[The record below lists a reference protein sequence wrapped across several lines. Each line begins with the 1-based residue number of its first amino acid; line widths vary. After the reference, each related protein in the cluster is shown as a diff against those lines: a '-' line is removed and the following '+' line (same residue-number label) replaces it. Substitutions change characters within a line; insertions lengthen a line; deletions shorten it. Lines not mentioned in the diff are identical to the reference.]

1 MPTAPASAPSRG
13 TTSANRTLHRTHV
26 AVVGHLV
33 LPQRRRPGPEAP
45 PGPRAVHRAVQGTVV
60 GVAVPRVRD
69 PLRSHRRVH
78 RRVSWCPGATG
89 AGDFFRREAIPRRPA
104 IGAFRRSLPVGNTAG
119 ILPAVPDVLPA
130 VRVAV
135 AVFRGGVDPAQTAPG
150 GRGTCRH
157 VPPDGPLGPR
167 G

>member
-78 RRVSWCPGATG
+78 RRLLVPRSDRGGSLLQAGSDPAT
-89 AGDFFRREAIPRRPA
+89 PRR
-104 IGAFRRSLPVGNTAG
+104 AFRRLLPLGTTPG
-119 ILPAVPDVLPA
+119 VLPA

-150 GRGTCRH
+150 GRETGRH
-157 VPPDGPLGPR
+157 VLTNVQLDSSGPLRVPGV
-167 G
+167 